1 MFRPLWQLLI
11 FSTSL
16 LTPIGLVSAQESE
29 SDRFFAR
36 LDPAEVSSIEK
47 AAASGSIDAL
57 FLHGLY
63 VSHQQPDSS
72 DPEWRAMYRRAAEA
86 GHPPAQNILCMLES
100 LPEDDESKSMTN
112 CFKASLNGDAGAQG
126 WLGLAYATGWLGLEA
141 DSVQA
146 LSFYRQAAFQGA
158 VGALG
163 SVGDAYARGDGVA
176 QDYAL
181 AVHYWE
187 RAASRDDASSLR
199 ELGRA
204 YVLGHGVATDYGKA
218 LAYFNKASDLGDGGA
233 QYYAGLLHQQ
243 DGNPISA
250 HIMFALAVKTLKP
263 SELRDAAIKARSGL
277 ERVLTP
283 SDLKKSRQ
291 IVDKW
296 QKREPRSGPFIGGIE
311 FVKRL
316 QTALNERGFE
326 AGSIDGLAGDGT
338 RSAYS
343 KYAETL
349 ELGDLRFDSPDVYYV
364 AYKLRLFGN
373 TPDNAAASNV
383 ASATVEQAPPT
394 RSGTLG
400 GSETSIVSGGSGFIV
415 NTAGYIVTNAHV
427 VKGCQS
433 VRVVYGL
440 ANPVDATVVEASEF
454 TDLAVLKAPVASPV
468 PVTFRGSDPPKLG
481 ESLVVFGFPLTGVL
495 SEQGNLTVG
504 NLTAL
509 SGMRGDPSALQ
520 ISAPVQPGNSGG
532 PVLDS
537 KGRLVGIVVSKLDA
551 LVVAGVTNDIPQ
563 NVNFAIRS
571 TVLENLLQSRSIDYV
586 AAAKD
591 SPELSVTAAADRA
604 RLASVKVQCVGV

>member
-1 MFRPLWQLLI
+1 MVV
-11 FSTSL
+11 STSL
-16 LTPIGLVSAQESE
+16 LTPLGSVLSDESE
-29 SDRFFAR
+29 SARFFAR
-36 LDPAEVSSIEK
+36 LSPAEVSSIEE

-63 VSHQQPDSS
+63 LSHKQPESS
-72 DPEWRAMYRRAAEA
+72 GPEWRARYRRAAEA
-86 GHPPAQNILCMLES
+86 GHPPAQDLLCMLES
-100 LPEDDESKSMTN
+100 LAEDDESKSMVN

-126 WLGLAYATGWLGLEA
+126 WLGLAYKIGWLGLEA
-141 DSVQA
+141 DPVEA
-146 LSFYRQAAFQGA
+146 LRFYRQAAFQGA
-158 VGALG
+158 VGALAA
-163 SVGDAYARGDGVA
+163 VGDAYAKGEGVA

-204 YVLGHGVATDYGKA
+204 YVLGHGVAADYDKA
-218 LAYFNKASDLGDGGA
+218 LAFFNRASDLGDGSA

-243 DGNPISA
+243 NGNSISA
-250 HIMFALAVKTLKP
+250 HVMFALAVKTLKP
-263 SELRDAAIKARSGL
+263 SELRDAAIKARSGQ
-277 ERVLTP
+277 ERFLTP
-283 SDLKKSRQ
+283 NDLKKSRQ
-291 IVDKW
+291 IISKW
-296 QKREPRSGPFIGGIE
+296 QKREPRKSPFIGGIE

-316 QTALNERGFE
+316 QIALNERGFE
-326 AGSIDGLAGDGT
+326 AGSVDGLAGEGT

-349 ELGDLRFDSPDVYYV
+349 ELGDLRYDSPDVYYL
-364 AYKLRLFGN
+364 AYKLRLFGD
-373 TPDNAAASNV
+373 TPDSAAASNV
-383 ASATVEQAPPT
+383 ASAPVEQAPPT
-394 RSGTLG
+394 RSETSG
-400 GSETSIVSGGSGFIV
+400 GSETSARSGGSGFIV
-415 NTAGYIVTNAHV
+415 NAAGYIVTNAHV

-433 VRVVYGL
+433 VRVIYGL
-440 ANPVDATVVEASEF
+440 ANPVDASVVEASEF
-454 TDLAVLKAPVASPV
+454 TDLAILKAPIASPV
-468 PVTFRGSDPPKLG
+468 PVTFRGSDPPQLG

-495 SEQGNLTVG
+495 SAQGNLTVG
-504 NLTAL
+504 NLSAL

-591 SPELSVTAAADRA
+591 GPELSVTAAADRA
-604 RLASVKVQCVGV
+604 RLASVKVQCIGA